1 MVYSSSSPKIYTRFT
16 SNKRINNVITNLAKL
31 IKLPDLQKMSD
42 KSIGGL
48 KWKIIEEVLKG

>member
-42 KSIGGL
+42 KSTK